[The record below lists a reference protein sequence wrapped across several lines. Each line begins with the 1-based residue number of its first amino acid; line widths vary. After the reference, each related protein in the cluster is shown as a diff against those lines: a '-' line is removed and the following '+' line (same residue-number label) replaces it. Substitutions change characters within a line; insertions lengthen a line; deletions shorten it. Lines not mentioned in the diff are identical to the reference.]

1 MPSSLSRSHTRRPRA
16 TARWRCA
23 PPIQARSRET
33 VDRFALAA
41 EALLRAR
48 PFEEIGVQDIVRRAG
63 RPIGS
68 FYARFAS
75 KEALLPLLYQ
85 RYHDGLETLVAA
97 RLARVPWATLDLRR
111 TVDAFVVFVIAL
123 YTDRP
128 WLTRALALFARTR
141 PEALPSDL
149 VERRRTVYAPVMAV
163 LLRHRARIAHPD
175 PEAAVRFVVFL
186 ALSVAREKL
195 LFAEAPQSRLT
206 PMPRTALRNEL
217 ARVVLAY
224 LTIEAP
230 R

>member
-1 MPSSLSRSHTRRPRA
+1 MPSSPTRAHARRPAA

-41 EALLRAR
+41 EALLRTR
-48 PFEEIGVQDIVRRAG
+48 SFEEIGVQDIVRHAG

-97 RLARVPWATLDLRR
+97 RLARVPWTKLDFVR
-111 TVDAFVVFVIAL
+111 TVEAFVEFVIGI
-123 YTDRP
+123 YSERP
-128 WLTRALALFARTR
+128 WLIRALALFARSR
-141 PEALPSDL
+141 PEALPQDL
-149 VERRRTVYAPVMAV
+149 VEQRRAVYEPVNAV
-163 LLRHRARIAHPD
+163 LLRHRARFAHPD
-175 PEAAVRFVVFL
+175 PEAAVRFTVFF

-206 PMPRTALRNEL
+206 PMRRAALRDEL
-217 ARVVLAY
+217 VRVVHAY
-224 LTIEAP
+224 LTTEAP
-230 R
+230 